1 MLAINILGS
10 LIPNNTFLSISLR
23 ELKSLN
29 IVSSK
34 VPEDRLKSN
43 IISQIADSKKH
54 IRINFLLRV
63 IA

>member
-1 MLAINILGS
+1 V
-10 LIPNNTFLSISLR
+10 R